1 MEYKGPQKRSED
13 AELMPKNLILSQ
25 EQSLYRHL
33 IPAVNSLDKFPYAKE
48 QISDT
53 DLLCQERKSD
63 IREVAAKWEITNL
76 ASALSGHRTKINK
89 I

>member
-1 MEYKGPQKRSED
+1 MEYKCPQKRSED
-13 AELMPKNLILSQ
+13 AEFMPKNSQ